1 MVQLLTGIYFDQ
13 MSVVP
18 DFSMLMPN
26 QLLNILI
33 IIPGDRYCCYHQLT
47 DVECEVSRPQ
57 CPLQTNA
64 RTKLGTPKLSITML
78 LPCLVYSILTSI
90 HHFWK

>member
-1 MVQLLTGIYFDQ
+1 MVQLLAGIYFGQ
-13 MSVVP
+13 MSVFP

-33 IIPGDRYCCYHQLT
+33 IIPGDRYCCYHQLA

-57 CPLQTNA
+57 FPPQINA
-64 RTKLGTPKLSITML
+64 RTDLGTPNLLITML
-78 LPCLVYSILTSI
+78 LPSLVYSILTSI
-90 HHFWK
+90 HHF